1 MNYLKNKKILLIIT
15 GGIAAYKSIEL
26 IRLLKNNGS
35 KIKTVLTKSG
45 KEFVTPLS
53 ITSLTQDKVYEE
65 LFNSNN
71 EAEMDHITLSRWCDV
86 ILVAPATANSISK
99 FSYGNAEDLASTLV
113 LASDKKVILVPA
125 MNVRMWMHQATQE
138 NVSKLLNYGYLCVG
152 PEIGE
157 MACGEYGEGKMSEP
171 TKIIEFLN
179 NFFSGQK
186 TISKKK
192 LKAIV
197 TSGPTKEYIDPIR
210 YISNNSSGKQGYEI
224 AKSLIKNG
232 IETTLISGPTNLPD
246 PKNLK
251 LIKVQ
256 TGEEMY
262 EETKKNLPVDIA
274 VCAAAVGDFK
284 ISRFQKTK
292 IKKQDKINLE
302 LEKNRDILNFLSTH
316 NSLRPNLVIGFAAE
330 TNNIIENAEAKISKK
345 HCDWIIAN
353 DVSKSEIGFDSNFNE
368 VSIIYKDKNKKNELI
383 SKRNKS
389 EIAEEITKR
398 ILANFN
404 T

>member
-1 MNYLKNKKILLIIT
+1 MLWTLIIART
-15 GGIAAYKSIEL
+15 I
-26 IRLLKNNGS
+26 
-35 KIKTVLTKSG
+35 LTKSG
-45 KEFVTPLS
+45 KQFVTPLS
-53 ITSLTQDKVYEE
+53 IVSLTQNKVYEE
-65 LFNSNN
+65 LFDSNN
-71 EAEMDHITLSRWCDV
+71 EADMDHIALSRWCDV

-353 DVSKSEIGFDSNFNE
+353 DVSKSEIGFDSDFNE

>member
-15 GGIAAYKSIEL
+15 GGIAAYKSLEL

-35 KIKTVLTKSG
+35 EIKTVLTKSG

-53 ITSLTQDKVYEE
+53 ITSLTQNKVYEE
-65 LFNSNN
+65 LFDSNS

-284 ISRFQKTK
+284 ISKFQKNK

-353 DVSKSEIGFDSNFNE
+353 DVSKSEIGFDSDFNE

>member
-15 GGIAAYKSIEL
+15 GGIAAYKSLEL
-26 IRLLKNNGS
+26 IRLLKNKES

-65 LFNSNN
+65 LFDYNN
-71 EAEMDHITLSRWCDV
+71 EAEMDHIALSRWCDV
-86 ILVAPATANSISK
+86 ILVAPATANTISK

-316 NSLRPNLVIGFAAE
+316 NSLRPKLVIGFAAE

-353 DVSKSEIGFDSNFNE
+353 DVSKSEIGFDSDFNE

>member
-1 MNYLKNKKILLIIT
+1 MNYLKDKKILLIIT
-15 GGIAAYKSIEL
+15 GGIAAYKSLEL

-53 ITSLTQDKVYEE
+53 ITSLAQDKVYEE

-71 EAEMDHITLSRWCDV
+71 ETEMDHITLSRWCDV

>member
-15 GGIAAYKSIEL
+15 GGIAAYKSLEL

-35 KIKTVLTKSG
+35 EIKTVLTKSG

-53 ITSLTQDKVYEE
+53 ITSLTQNKVYEE
-65 LFNSNN
+65 LFDSNS

-284 ISRFQKTK
+284 ISKFQKNK

-302 LEKNRDILNFLSTH
+302 LEKNRDILNYLSTH
-316 NSLRPNLVIGFAAE
+316 NSLRPKLVIGFAAE

-353 DVSKSEIGFDSNFNE
+353 DVSKSEIGFDSDFNE

>member
-1 MNYLKNKKILLIIT
+1 MNYLKDKKILLIIT
-15 GGIAAYKSIEL
+15 GGIAAYKSLEL
-26 IRLLKNNGS
+26 IRLLKNKGS
-35 KIKTVLTKSG
+35 EIKTVLTKSG

-53 ITSLTQDKVYEE
+53 ITSLTQNKVYEE
-65 LFNSNN
+65 LFDSNS
-71 EAEMDHITLSRWCDV
+71 EAEMDHIALSRWCDV

-179 NFFSGQK
+179 NFFSEQK

-353 DVSKSEIGFDSNFNE
+353 DVSKSEIGFDSDFNE

-383 SKRNKS
+383 SKRKKS

-398 ILANFN
+398 ILKNFN

>member
-15 GGIAAYKSIEL
+15 GGIAAYKSLEL

-35 KIKTVLTKSG
+35 EIKTVLTKSG

-53 ITSLTQDKVYEE
+53 ITSLTQNKVYEE
-65 LFNSNN
+65 LFDSNS

-179 NFFSGQK
+179 NFFSEQK
-186 TISKKK
+186 EISKKK

-197 TSGPTKEYIDPIR
+197 TSGPTKEYIDSVR

-224 AKSLIKNG
+224 AKSLLKNG
-232 IETTLISGPTNLPD
+232 VDTTLITGPTNLSD

-251 LIKVQ
+251 LIKIH
-256 TGEEMY
+256 TAEEMY
-262 EETKKNLPVDIA
+262 EETKKNLPADIA

-284 ISRFQKTK
+284 ISKFQKTK

-302 LEKNRDILNFLSTH
+302 LEKNRDILSYLSTH
-316 NSLRPNLVIGFAAE
+316 NSLRPKLVIGFAAE

-353 DVSKSEIGFDSNFNE
+353 DVSKSEIGFDSDFNE

-383 SKRNKS
+383 SKRKKS

>member
-1 MNYLKNKKILLIIT
+1 MNYLKDKKILLIIT
-15 GGIAAYKSIEL
+15 GGIAAYKSLEL
-26 IRLLKNNGS
+26 IRLLKNKGS
-35 KIKTVLTKSG
+35 EIKTVLTKSG

-53 ITSLTQDKVYEE
+53 ITSLTQNKVYEE
-65 LFNSNN
+65 LFDSNS
-71 EAEMDHITLSRWCDV
+71 EAEMDHITLSRWCDI

-197 TSGPTKEYIDPIR
+197 TSGPTKEYIDSIR

-353 DVSKSEIGFDSNFNE
+353 DVSKSEIGFDSDFNE